1 MPLGNG
7 EINLILTLSTNCVIA
22 NSTGAAT
29 FAITDTKLYV
39 RLVALSN
46 QDNTKLRQQL
56 KSGFKRIIICNKY
69 QSKVSIAR

>member
-7 EINLILTLSTNCVIA
+7 EINLILTLSTNCVIP

-56 KSGFKRIIICNKY
+56 KSGFKRTITATNINQKCP
-69 QSKVSIAR
+69 

>member
-7 EINLILTLSTNCVIA
+7 EINLILTLSTVCVIA

-56 KSGFKRIIICNKY
+56 KSAFKRTINCNKY